1 MYPVVDAA
9 LLRGRPLGPV
19 VAAAVRGGGR
29 IVQVR
34 AKAAA
39 DAALLTLALEAV
51 AAARAEGG
59 LVLVNDRP
67 DIALLAAADG
77 VHLGQDDLP
86 PRDARAV
93 LGASPLVGLSTHDA
107 AQVEAAAGEP
117 LDYVAV
123 GPVFPTLTKSDAH
136 PVIGL
141 SGVRAARARTRLPL
155 VAIGGITAANA
166 AEVIAA
172 GADGVAV
179 VAAVLAEDDVATA
192 VRRLRAA
199 IGDTG

>member
-39 DAALLTLALEAV
+39 DAAFLTLALEAV

-117 LDYVAV
+117 LDYIAV

-199 IGDTG
+199 IGDHG

>member
-67 DIALLAAADG
+67 DIVLLAAADG

-117 LDYVAV
+117 LDYIAV

-199 IGDTG
+199 IGDHG